1 MRSVTIS
8 KFREYFKGSPSV
20 GVGEDFCIINV
31 KVSEKAVTFEHPCR
45 FDCYMI
51 VYCVKGAVKLSVNLG
66 EHELKSGML
75 FFNQPGNI
83 MRINERI
90 GEAGEDYHYVC
101 VLFSKEFMQD
111 LMLDVNRIFTTN
123 FSFVEHPCIELDP
136 DQDEQ
141 LHQHAD
147 LMISL
152 ARSNTPFLAECVR
165 SILSSVFYYMAG
177 VWAQKAESADQI
189 DAKSTSK
196 SRALVDSFLQLLSE
210 HYTMHR
216 NVGFYADKLCLTP
229 KYLSRVIRDTTGK
242 SAPEW
247 IDSYVILEAKNLLK
261 HSGLAIKE
269 IVFRLNFPN
278 QSVFYKFFKARTG
291 MTPTEYRN
299 S

>member
-1 MRSVTIS
+1 MHSVTIS
-8 KFREYFKGSPSV
+8 QFRDYFKDSPSV
-20 GVGEDFCIINV
+20 GVGEDFCIMNITV
-31 KVSEKAVTFEHPCR
+31 SDKVVSFEHPCR

-51 VYCVKGAVKLSVNLG
+51 VYCVKGALKINVNLG
-66 EHELKSGML
+66 EHILKSGML

-83 MRINERI
+83 MRINECL
-90 GEAGEDYHYVC
+90 GESGEDYHYVC

-111 LMLDVNRIFTTN
+111 LMLDVNRIFTRN
-123 FSFVEHPCIELDP
+123 VSFVEHPCIELDAN
-136 DQDEQ
+136 QEEQ

-177 VWAQKAESADQI
+177 VWAQKTENASADE
-189 DAKSTSK
+189 DKSTSK
-196 SRALVDSFLQLLSE
+196 SRALVDNFLELLSE
-210 HYTMHR
+210 YHTVHR

-269 IVFRLNFPN
+269 IVFQLNFPN